1 MLDFSFR
8 YNRAL
13 SRITRAA
20 RTRATQRPQ
29 AREPCSIDQL
39 LVDAGIAGEAA
50 RSIVEELAR
59 ALGVTAEL
67 LRADDRLGELCR
79 VSATELPDATADL
92 WEASKLPNWVE
103 IASYDIMHLAE
114 TRISRAAWT
123 SYWKSLDPR
132 PRNEEEWIDLF
143 MEMHV
148 NEMHVNEFLKFILG
162 VRTGGSS
169 IASSAL

>member
-20 RTRATQRPQ
+20 KTRAAQRLQ
-29 AREPCSIDQL
+29 AREPQSIDRL
-39 LVDAGIAGEAA
+39 LADAGIADKAA
-50 RSIVEELAR
+50 RPIVEELAR
-59 ALGVTAEL
+59 TLGVTAER
-67 LRADDRLGELCR
+67 LRAEDRLAELCR
-79 VSATELPDATADL
+79 VSATELPDVTADL

-114 TRISRAAWT
+114 TRTSRAAWT

-132 PRNEEEWIDLF
+132 PRNEDEWIDRF
-143 MEMHV
+143 MQMHI
-148 NEMHVNEFLKFILG
+148 NEFLKFILG
-162 VRTGGSS
+162 VPTGGSS